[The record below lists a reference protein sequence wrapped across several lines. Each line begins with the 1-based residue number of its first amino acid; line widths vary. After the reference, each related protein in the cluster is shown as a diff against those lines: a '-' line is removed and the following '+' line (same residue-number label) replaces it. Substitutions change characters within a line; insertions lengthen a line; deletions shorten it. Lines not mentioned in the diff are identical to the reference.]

1 MLVRI
6 RRPVSVRSGSVHG
19 MDTKADRVLVKRQA
33 WGTTLAAT
41 PTMKELHERVEGWL
55 AEGLSEEE
63 VRRRLCDEAVT
74 AEYGLRAFLG
84 VPRRVMRMTAADA
97 VVAVAQ
103 SWAKAL
109 GPKKMGTVL
118 TEWARTAG
126 VDAWLTDW
134 HIEWHRAGSPPP
146 MHRTMLGGVGKTDV
160 GPKGDTS
167 PLVYVMAGPLS
178 DPETLAEEFVNRCY
192 REFPHSFDRKEHAER
207 DAERVRRYQTESD
220 FQIARD
226 ELEAEGWSVSAVGKR
241 EYNQGVSSRANS
253 ITQSRKRWLEY
264 VTNSVEPV
272 SPRNG

>member
-1 MLVRI
+1 
-6 RRPVSVRSGSVHG
+6 
-19 MDTKADRVLVKRQA
+19 MDTNAHRVLAKRQA
-33 WGTTLAAT
+33 WGTTLSAT
-41 PTMKELHERVEGWL
+41 PIMKELHERVEGWF
-55 AEGLSEEE
+55 AEGQSEEE

-84 VPRRVMRMTAADA
+84 VPRRTMRMAAAEA

-103 SWAKAL
+103 SWAKTL

-134 HIEWHRAGSPPP
+134 HIEWYRTGSPPP

-178 DPETLAEEFVNRCY
+178 DPEALIEEFRSRCY
-192 REFPHSFDRKEHAER
+192 REFPHAFDRKENAER
-207 DAERVRRYQTESD
+207 DAERVRRFIAHETD
-220 FQIARD
+220 FKIARE
-226 ELEAEGWSVSAVGKR
+226 ELEAEGWDSAACGKL
-241 EYNQGVSSRANS
+241 EYNQGVRSRANS
-253 ITQSRKRWLEY
+253 ITKARKRWLEY

-272 SPRNG
+272 SPRNS

>member
-1 MLVRI
+1 
-6 RRPVSVRSGSVHG
+6 
-19 MDTKADRVLVKRQA
+19 MDTNTDRVLAKRQA

-41 PTMKELHERVEGWL
+41 PIMKELHERVGGWF
-55 AEGLSEEE
+55 AAGLSEEA
-63 VRRRLCDEAVT
+63 VRRRVCDEAVT

-84 VPRRVMRMTAADA
+84 VPRRTMRMTAAEA
-97 VVAVAQ
+97 VVNVAQ
-103 SWAKAL
+103 SWAKRL

-134 HIEWHRAGSPPP
+134 HIEWHRTGSPPP

-167 PLVYVMAGPLS
+167 PLVYAMAGPLS

-192 REFPHSFDRKEHAER
+192 REFPHAFDRKENAER
-207 DAERVRRYQTESD
+207 DAERMRRLLAGDTS

-226 ELEAEGWSVSAVGKR
+226 ELEAEGWSVSAIDKR
-241 EYNQGVSSRANS
+241 EYNLGVRSRANS

-272 SPRNG
+272 SPSSD